1 MVRHGIARWLGA
13 TASLFYDLECEGS
26 YPEGP
31 LIVAANHP
39 NALLDP
45 LIVFRSAGRLVRPL
59 AKAPLFSHP
68 LIGPSLRALG
78 GLPVYRRQDDPT
90 LMGRNDRTFAAA
102 VAALASGDA
111 IQIFPEGQSHSGP
124 ELAPLRTGA
133 ARIALQA
140 EAEHGWKLGVR
151 IVPVGLTYAR
161 KAFFRGDALAVV
173 GDPIPVVDFR
183 ESHRDD
189 PQTAVRE
196 LTALLDQRLRAVT
209 VNVPAAAQRRL
220 VDTADRMW
228 ARERG
233 VAGWRERSTLAS
245 RLPRL
250 RAFARGLVRLRDED
264 PARYAELS
272 ERVARYRRLADA
284 LGAGESA
291 DVPPGMGAADVVRFI
306 AFRGVP
312 LLAASLLAGL
322 GAAAWAVPYLL
333 PRLILR
339 FASLRE
345 DEVATWKL
353 VPSVLAYPAMY
364 AAWLALAWRAGGPL
378 AALVAAIALP
388 LLGVIAVA
396 WRERIRDAAED
407 ARLFFR
413 TAGRRELVARMANER
428 ASLVEE
434 FDRLAGR
441 FGVPEPTPADE
452 PVGGAGG

>member
-13 TASLFYDLECEGS
+13 TASLFYDLECEGA
-26 YPEGP
+26 YPDGP
-31 LIVAANHP
+31 LVVAANHP

-78 GLPVYRRQDDPT
+78 GLPVYRRQDDPA

-102 VAALASGDA
+102 VEALASGDA
-111 IQIFPEGQSHSGP
+111 IQIFPEGQSHSGS

-140 EAEHGWKLGVR
+140 EAEHGWTLGVR
-151 IVPVGLTYAR
+151 VVPVGLTYAR
-161 KAFFRGDALAVV
+161 KPFFRGDALAVV
-173 GDPIPVVDFR
+173 GEPIPVADFR
-183 ESHRDD
+183 EAHRDD
-189 PQTAVRE
+189 PQAAARE
-196 LTALLDQRLRAVT
+196 LTALLEARLRAVT
-209 VNVPAAAQRRL
+209 VNVPATAQRRL
-220 VDTADRMW
+220 VDTAERMW

-233 VAGWRERSTLAS
+233 VAGWRERSTLAD
-245 RLPRL
+245 RVPRL
-250 RAFARGLVRLRDED
+250 RAFAHGLVRLREED
-264 PARYAELS
+264 PVRYAELS
-272 ERVARYRRLADA
+272 DRVARYRRLADA
-284 LGAGESA
+284 LGAGETA
-291 DVPPGMGAADVVRFI
+291 EVPPETGAGDVVRFI
-306 AFRGVP
+306 AVRGLP

-322 GAAAWAVPYLL
+322 GAAAWAAPYLL

-345 DEVATWKL
+345 DEIATWKL

-364 AAWLALAWRAGGPL
+364 AVWLVLAWRAGGPI

-388 LLGVIAVA
+388 LLGAIAVA

-407 ARLFFR
+407 VRLFFR
-413 TAGRRELVARMANER
+413 TAARPELVARLARER
-428 ASLVEE
+428 GSLVAE
-434 FDRLAGR
+434 FDRLAER
-441 FGVPEPTPADE
+441 FGVAGPAPADE
-452 PVGGAGG
+452 PGAGARD